1 MLTNEHKCIII
12 FLSKDKFLF
21 RGEKMTAYA
30 YWNSQQERIKEQI
43 NELKAERE
51 KCENYDPERFS
62 KVYKQKITEL
72 KKKEKTMH
80 IIFRIY
86 IILLIIA
93 VVVVLSNWEFFLQRG
108 PFIASTIFFAIL
120 AIIMNIYYLSPD
132 DPYDHRKSKISDYL
146 HFVIFLIPIVN
157 VVASFFLA
165 AWGSDRDNSS
175 YSHAIKLYTD
185 LVASTHTQEKDY
197 WEREKELNVQ
207 IKVLEQKWKEVYKS
221 KMQHITWR
229 HVKKGDIVVH
239 REYGEGVVEEATI
252 DIKSSELYQI
262 IRFSNN
268 HTIKI
273 ITTGLKPCE
282 YTSGKFL
289 VDEDGNIVVKR

>member
-1 MLTNEHKCIII
+1 MLTNEYKCIII
-12 FLSKDKFLF
+12 FLSKDKFSF
-21 RGEKMTAYA
+21 RGEKMTSYA
-30 YWNSQQERIKEQI
+30 YWNSRQEQIKEQM

-51 KCENYDPERFS
+51 KCENYDSEKFR
-62 KVYKQKITEL
+62 KMYKQTLTEL
-72 KKKEKTMH
+72 KKKDKTMH
-80 IIFRIY
+80 IIFRVY
-86 IILLIIA
+86 IVLLIVA
-93 VVVVLSNWEFFLQRG
+93 VVVVLVNLEFFLQRG

-132 DPYDHRKSKISDYL
+132 DQLDHRESKISDYL

-157 VVASFFLA
+157 VAASFFLA

-175 YSHAIKLYTD
+175 YSYAIELYTD
-185 LVASTHTQEKDY
+185 LVSSTCDQENRY

-207 IKVLEQKWKEVYKS
+207 IKALEQKWKEAYK
-221 KMQHITWR
+221 KKLQYITWR

-268 HTIKI
+268 HTMKI